1 LPPNIV
7 DGLSSSLSRSDV
19 SENGAF
25 GAVDDIDAKEPMT
38 LQTEAL
44 DPLEGFL
51 VAGDGDTNA
60 IKDADSD
67 IGRRIAEAREAA
79 GMERLTFGKRVGVRP
94 ETVAAWET
102 GHRRPRSNRLATIAG
117 VLGVGISWLMIGHGD
132 SPSEQD
138 DLAGIAP
145 EIAAIRAEL
154 ELLVARLDRLAGA
167 LPAPS

>member
-1 LPPNIV
+1 MSKGEAFGTV
-7 DGLSSSLSRSDV
+7 DGV
-19 SENGAF
+19 
-25 GAVDDIDAKEPMT
+25 DAKEPMT
-38 LQTEAL
+38 FQTEAH

-51 VAGDGDTNA
+51 LAGDGDTEA
-60 IKDADSD
+60 LKDADSD
-67 IGRRIAEAREAA
+67 VGKRIAEAREAA
-79 GMERLTFGKRVGVRP
+79 GMERAAFGARVGVRP

-154 ELLVARLDRLAGA
+154 ELLVARLDRLASA

>member
-1 LPPNIV
+1 VSKGEAFGTV
-7 DGLSSSLSRSDV
+7 DGV
-19 SENGAF
+19 
-25 GAVDDIDAKEPMT
+25 DAKEPMT
-38 LQTEAL
+38 FQTEAH

-51 VAGDGDTNA
+51 LAGDGDTEA
-60 IKDADSD
+60 LKDADSD
-67 IGRRIAEAREAA
+67 VGKRIAEAREAA
-79 GMERLTFGKRVGVRP
+79 GMERAAFGARVGVRP

-167 LPAPS
+167 LPKAS